1 LAAQV
6 PAGALFWQAAFPGA
20 PRPPAQQAL
29 SQGASVR
36 AVRLAARAS
45 GPVRGV
51 QQVMQA
57 SGSQEQMRAGQ
68 LRAFPQGQGL

>member
-6 PAGALFWQAAFPGA
+6 PADALFWQAAFPGV

-45 GPVRGV
+45 GPVPGV
-51 QQVMQA
+51 QQVTQA
-57 SGSQEQMRAGQ
+57 SGSPERMRAEP
-68 LRAFPQGQGL
+68 LRVFPQGQGL